1 MNPLRN
7 CRREDIEA
15 LRRIYP
21 TEIFHFYPPP
31 KEYFFMKQLLLFG
44 ELSPQESLI
53 NTISLIAIALL
64 AVVALIICVTNKSK
78 TTNTNAI
85 AFGGLCIAA
94 SFVLSFVKLSLAY
107 GGSITLASM
116 VPLFIYCYVFGVGKG
131 LLVGIIYGLLQFIQ
145 GPYFLSVPQ
154 FLLDYILPFASVAV
168 AGVFKKFMPKMSG
181 IICGAVLYSVLR
193 LAFHVAS
200 GIIFFNLGWVVESL
214 PLFGDTAGMGGF
226 IYSLIYNAIYMVPET
241 ALLVLVLVCFAKSK
255 QFNTL
260 EKFLLKAKNSEEIA

>member
-1 MNPLRN
+1 
-7 CRREDIEA
+7 
-15 LRRIYP
+15 
-21 TEIFHFYPPP
+21 
-31 KEYFFMKQLLLFG
+31 MKQLLLFG

-181 IICGAVLYSVLR
+181 IICGAMLYSVLR